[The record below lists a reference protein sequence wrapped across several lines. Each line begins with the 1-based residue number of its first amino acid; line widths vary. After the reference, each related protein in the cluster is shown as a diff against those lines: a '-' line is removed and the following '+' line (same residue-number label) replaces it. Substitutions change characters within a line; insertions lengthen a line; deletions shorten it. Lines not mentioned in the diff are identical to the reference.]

1 MFGRARLTLAA
12 FYAAAMAITLLAV
25 GGIAYVIVS
34 RSLDD
39 DINSAITATQASVLH
54 DPGRLGSLL
63 VAAPLPA
70 PQRGHDDEFAASGVV
85 LSSDVFFISTQSD
98 GAVISNP
105 RGVDVQHLPLA
116 RLVGNVAT
124 GASWS
129 DVSADGHRY
138 RILTSSVSSPQGVFY
153 LHVGRSLDARDSQLQ
168 TLALVFGFGGLAAV
182 VISAVGGLW
191 LAGRALV
198 PIRTALETQRRF
210 VSDASHELRTPIAV
224 VRANNEL
231 LLRHPESTVES
242 NFDQVEAIAGET
254 EHMTR
259 LVEDLLTLAR
269 ADEGR
274 MAIAHEPL
282 DLGALVEEVTRDMGA
297 LAEVKGLEL
306 TGDCSLGDVNGDP
319 QRLRQLAVI
328 LIDNAL
334 KYTPAGG
341 RVRVTCRRAGRRV
354 ELRVS
359 DTGPGISSEHQKHIF
374 DRFYRVDASRA
385 RAAGGSGLGLA
396 IARWIVEAHHGRLT
410 VESVPGDGSTFVV
423 RLPVRE

>member
-1 MFGRARLTLAA
+1 MFGRARLTLAG
-12 FYAAAMAITLLAV
+12 FYAAAMAITILSI
-25 GGIAYVIVS
+25 GGVAYLVV
-34 RSLDD
+34 RQSLDD
-39 DINSAITATQASVLH
+39 DINSAISNARVGVMR
-54 DPGRLGSLL
+54 DPARFGQLPLGQPPSGRE
-63 VAAPLPA
+63 
-70 PQRGHDDEFAASGVV
+70 RDDEDHAAVV
-85 LSSDVFFISTQSD
+85 SSDVFFVSTDKS
-98 GAVISNP
+98 GNVLSNP
-105 RGVDVQHLPLA
+105 RGIETDHLPLA
-116 RLVGNVAT
+116 ELTADYDKGD
-124 GASWS
+124 GWH
-129 DVSADGHRY
+129 DVSADDHRY
-138 RILTSSVSSPQGVFY
+138 RILTSSVSGPQGSYY
-153 LHVGRSLDARDSQLQ
+153 LHVGRSLDSRDRQLR
-168 TLALVFGFGGLAAV
+168 TLAIVFGVGGLAAV
-182 VISAVGGLW
+182 VLSAAGGMW

-231 LLRHPESTVES
+231 LARHPEATVEA
-242 NFDQVEAIAGET
+242 NLDQVEAIAGET

-274 MAIAHEPL
+274 ITIAHEPL
-282 DLGALVEEVTRDMGA
+282 SFGSLVEEVVRDMAA
-297 LAEVKGLEL
+297 LAEVRGLEL
-306 TGDCSLGDVNGDP
+306 TSDCAGGEIEGDP

-354 ELRVS
+354 ELRVQDS
-359 DTGPGISSEHQKHIF
+359 GPGIPAEHHKRIF

-396 IARWIVEAHHGRLT
+396 IARWIVEAHHGRIL
-410 VESVPGDGSTFVV
+410 VESIPGDGATFIV
-423 RLPVRE
+423 RLPARE

>member
-1 MFGRARLTLAA
+1 MFGRARLTLAG
-12 FYAAAMAITLLAV
+12 FYAAVMAVTILAIGAV
-25 GGIAYVIVS
+25 AYVVIS
-34 RSLDD
+34 HSLND
-39 DINSAITATQASVLH
+39 DINSAITATQAGVLH
-54 DPGRLGSLL
+54 DPGRFGSLL
-63 VAAPLPA
+63 VGSPVAP
-70 PQRGHDDEFAASGVV
+70 RGHDDEETAAGSV
-85 LSSDVFFISTQSD
+85 SSDVFFISTDQN

-105 RGVDVQHLPLA
+105 RRIDAEHLPLA
-116 RLVGNVAT
+116 QLTRNANAGN
-124 GASWS
+124 GWS
-129 DVSADGHRY
+129 DVSGDGHHY
-138 RILTSSVSSPQGVFY
+138 RVLTTAVNSSQGLFY
-153 LHVGRSLDARDSQLQ
+153 LHVGRSLDARDSQLR
-168 TLALVFGFGGLAAV
+168 TLALVFGLGGLAAV
-182 VISAVGGLW
+182 VLSAVGGLW

-231 LLRHPESTVES
+231 LLRHPEATIEA

-274 MAIAHEPL
+274 ISIAPEHL
-282 DLGALVEEVTRDMGA
+282 DFGALVEEVTRDMGA
-297 LAEVKGLEL
+297 LAELKGLDL
-306 TGDCSLGDVNGDP
+306 SGDCNAGEVNGDP

-341 RVRVTCRRAGRRV
+341 RVRVSCRRAGRRV

-359 DTGPGISSEHQKHIF
+359 DTGPGIAPEHQKRIF

-385 RAAGGSGLGLA
+385 RSAGGSGLGLA

-410 VESVPGDGSTFVV
+410 VESIPGNGATFVV
-423 RLPVRE
+423 RLPARE